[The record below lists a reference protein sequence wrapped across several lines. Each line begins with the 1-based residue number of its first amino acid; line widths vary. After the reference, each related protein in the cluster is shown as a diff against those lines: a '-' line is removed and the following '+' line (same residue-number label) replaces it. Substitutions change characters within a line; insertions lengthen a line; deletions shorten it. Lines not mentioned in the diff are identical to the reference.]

1 MSQPQAIR
9 AIIENLDEQR
19 RLCEIVLV
27 GGRGLS
33 EHVFKQLL
41 TTIVSANDRAQILL
55 DSLVR
60 HETVRTDGNI
70 TVRRKAS

>member
-1 MSQPQAIR
+1 MRQRQAIR

-19 RLCEIVLV
+19 RLSEILLA

-41 TTIVSANDRAQILL
+41 TTIVSANDRARILL
-55 DSLVR
+55 DSMVR
-60 HETVRTDGNI
+60 HEAVRTGGNLS
-70 TVRRKAS
+70 VRRKVS

>member
-1 MSQPQAIR
+1 MQAIR

-19 RLCEIVLV
+19 RLCEILLA
-27 GGRGLS
+27 GGLGLS

-55 DSLVR
+55 DSMVR
-60 HETVRTDGNI
+60 REAVRTGGNI
-70 TVRRKAS
+70 SVRRIVS